1 MRRSFAA
8 LTVGALTIVMLV
20 ASYLLFQYTSEKAG
34 GAKGYRVHALFHN
47 ALGIYDKT
55 RVLSA
60 GLRVG
65 QVEERVLDQESGK
78 AKVFLLVDPEIRLYE
93 NAVVGKKS
101 ASLLGEYYLDIDPGR
116 PFEMKDGKQV
126 EVPRLKEGDR
136 IKNVTEPAEMG
147 EIMDSVNTILPVLKT
162 ILDDVKGLTGG
173 PIKDIANNTNQLI
186 ERNSIIVERL
196 LGRMDE
202 IAATV
207 EGITKSEADDVKVAL
222 HNVREITEGIKGLV
236 GTTQGQVSGAG
247 EDLRSSL
254 QLLQR
259 GTQKL
264 HRSVDC
270 LDKSLNHVEKITGK
284 IADGEGTVGHLI
296 TDDTVAKNLDSIT
309 DDANSL
315 LHGVTRLQTIVGMRT
330 EFNYLA
336 GTFKN
341 YLSVTLMPRPD
352 KFYLIEV
359 VDDPR
364 GYRTQSQV
372 YQDSSQ
378 TGQNLTKTIT
388 TTEQLRLTF
397 QFGKRIGPF
406 VGRFGVK
413 ESTGGVGADLYLFD
427 DRLMLS
433 ADVFDMRSNQYPR
446 AVGRASVAVY
456 KRMVYLVGG
465 VDDVFNYVRTQGAAG
480 GFFDW
485 FLGAQLVFN
494 DEDLKSL
501 LLFGGGSAASSA
513 SK

>member
-1 MRRSFAA
+1 MRRSLAA
-8 LTVGALTIVMLV
+8 LTVGALTLIIFV
-20 ASYLLFQYTSEKAG
+20 ATYLLFQYTNEHVSG
-34 GAKGYRVHALFHN
+34 GKGYRVYALFHN
-47 ALGIYDKT
+47 ALGIYEKT

-65 QVEERVLDQESGK
+65 QVEERVLDQETGK
-78 AKVFLLVDPEIRLYE
+78 AKVFLRIDPEIRMYA
-93 NAVVGKKS
+93 NASIGKKS
-101 ASLLGEYYLDIDPGR
+101 ASLLGEYYLDVDPGT
-116 PFEMKDGKQV
+116 PFAMKDGQKV
-126 EVPRLKEGDR
+126 EIPRLKEGDR
-136 IKNVTEPAEMG
+136 VTFVTEPAEMG

-162 ILDDVKGLTGG
+162 ILDDVKVLTSG
-173 PIKDIANNTNQLI
+173 PIKDIANNTNEMI
-186 ERNSIIVERL
+186 EKNSVIVERL

-207 EGITKSEADDVKVAL
+207 QGITNSEADDVKVAL

-254 QLLQR
+254 QKLQ
-259 GTQKL
+259 
-264 HRSVDC
+264 HSVDS

-284 IADGEGTVGHLI
+284 MADGDGTVGHLL

-309 DDANSL
+309 DDVSTL
-315 LHGVTRLQTIVGMRT
+315 TRGISRLQTIVGLRS
-330 EFNYLA
+330 EYNYLA
-336 GTFKN
+336 GTYKN
-341 YLSVTLMPRPD
+341 YLAVTLMPRPD
-352 KFYLIEV
+352 KFYLIEI

-364 GYRTQSQV
+364 GYRTKMQQSV
-372 YQDSSQ
+372 DSSL
-378 TGQNLTKTIT
+378 TGQSSTTTIT

-406 VGRFGVK
+406 VGRFGIK
-413 ESTGGVGADLYLFD
+413 ESTGGFGADLYLFD

-433 ADVFDMRSNQYPR
+433 VDAFDMRSNQYPR
-446 AVGRASVAVY
+446 VVGRASFAVY
-456 KRMVYLVGG
+456 KRMVYVAVG
-465 VDDVFNYVRTQGAAG
+465 VDDVLNYYKTQGAAG
-480 GFFDW
+480 GFFDA
-485 FLGAQLVFN
+485 FFGLQLVFN

>member
-8 LTVGALTIVMLV
+8 LTVGALTLVMLA
-20 ASYLLFQYTSEKAG
+20 ASYLLFQYTSERMSG
-34 GAKGYRVHALFHN
+34 GKGYRVYGLFHN
-47 ALGIYDKT
+47 ALGVYEKT

-65 QVEERVLDQESGK
+65 QVEERVLDQETGK
-78 AKVFLLVDPEIRLYE
+78 AKVFLRIDPEIRLYE
-93 NAVVGKKS
+93 NAAIGKKS
-101 ASLLGEYYLDIDPGR
+101 ASLLGEYYLDIDPGT
-116 PFEMKDGKQV
+116 PFAMKDGKKV
-126 EVPRLKEGDR
+126 EIPRLKEGDR
-136 IKNVTEPAEMG
+136 IMFVTEPAEMG
-147 EIMDSVNTILPVLKT
+147 EIMDSVSTILPVLKA
-162 ILDDVKGLTGG
+162 ILEDVKGLTSG
-173 PIKDIANNTNQLI
+173 PIKDIANNANEMI
-186 ERNSIIVERL
+186 ERNSVVVERL

-222 HNVREITEGIKGLV
+222 RNVREITEGIKGLV

-254 QLLQR
+254 QKLQ
-259 GTQKL
+259 
-264 HRSVDC
+264 RSVDS

-284 IADGEGTVGHLI
+284 MADGEGTVGHLLA
-296 TDDTVAKNLDSIT
+296 DDTVAKNLDSIT
-309 DDANSL
+309 DDVSSIT
-315 LHGVTRLQTIVGMRT
+315 HGISRLQTIVGLRT

-336 GTFKN
+336 GQFKN
-341 YLSVTLMPRPD
+341 YLAITLMPRPD

-364 GYRTQSQV
+364 GSRTKSQV
-372 YQDSSQ
+372 SVDSSKDGNYSA
-378 TGQNLTKTIT
+378 TTIT
-388 TTEQLRLTF
+388 TTEALRLTF
-397 QFGKRIGPF
+397 QLGKRIGP
-406 VGRFGVK
+406 VAGRFGIK
-413 ESTGGVGADLYLFD
+413 ESTGGIGVDLYLFD

-446 AVGRASVAVY
+446 FAGRAYLAVY
-456 KRMVYLVGG
+456 KRMVYLLGG
-465 VDDVFNYVRTQGAAG
+465 VDDVFNNVKTQGLAG
-480 GFFDW
+480 GTTDW
-485 FLGAQLVFN
+485 FFGAQLVFN

>member
-8 LTVGALTIVMLV
+8 LTVGALTLVMLA
-20 ASYLLFQYTSEKAG
+20 ASYLLFQYTSERMSG
-34 GAKGYRVHALFHN
+34 GKGYRVYGLFHN
-47 ALGIYDKT
+47 ALGVYEKT

-65 QVEERVLDQESGK
+65 QVEERVLDQETGK
-78 AKVFLLVDPEIRLYE
+78 AKVFLRIDTEIRLYE
-93 NAVVGKKS
+93 NAAIGKKS
-101 ASLLGEYYLDIDPGR
+101 ASLLGEYYLDIDPGT
-116 PFEMKDGKQV
+116 PFAMKDGKKV
-126 EVPRLKEGDR
+126 EIPRLKEGDR
-136 IKNVTEPAEMG
+136 IMFVTEPAEMG
-147 EIMDSVNTILPVLKT
+147 EIMDSVNTILPVLKA
-162 ILDDVKGLTGG
+162 ILEDVKGLTSG
-173 PIKDIANNTNQLI
+173 PIKDIANNANEMI
-186 ERNSIIVERL
+186 ERNSVVVERL

-222 HNVREITEGIKGLV
+222 RNVREITEGIKGLV

-254 QLLQR
+254 QKLQ
-259 GTQKL
+259 
-264 HRSVDC
+264 HSVDS

-284 IADGEGTVGHLI
+284 MADGEGTVGHLL

-309 DDANSL
+309 DDASTL
-315 LHGVTRLQTIVGMRT
+315 VHGITRLQTIVGLRT
-330 EFNYLA
+330 EYNYLA
-336 GTFKN
+336 GQFKN
-341 YLSVTLMPRPD
+341 YLAVTLMPRPD
-352 KFYLIEV
+352 KFYLIEI

-364 GYRTQSQV
+364 GYRTKSQV
-372 YQDSSQ
+372 SVDSSKDGPYSA
-378 TGQNLTKTIT
+378 TTIT

-406 VGRFGVK
+406 VGRFGIK

-427 DRLMLS
+427 DRLMLT
-433 ADVFDMRSNQYPR
+433 ADMYDMRSNQYPR
-446 AVGRASVAVY
+446 LTGRASLAVY

-465 VDDVFNYVRTQGAAG
+465 VDDVLNYYRTQGAAG

>member
-1 MRRSFAA
+1 VRRSLAA
-8 LTVGALTIVMLV
+8 LTVGALTLIIFV
-20 ASYLLFQYTSEKAG
+20 ATYLLFQYTNEHVSG
-34 GAKGYRVHALFHN
+34 GKGYRVYALFHN
-47 ALGIYDKT
+47 ALGIYEKT

-65 QVEERVLDQESGK
+65 QVEERVLDQETGK
-78 AKVFLLVDPEIRLYE
+78 AKVFLRIDPEIRMYA
-93 NAVVGKKS
+93 NASIGKKS
-101 ASLLGEYYLDIDPGR
+101 ASLLGEYYLDVDPGT
-116 PFEMKDGKQV
+116 PFAMKDGQKV
-126 EVPRLKEGDR
+126 EIPRLKEGDR
-136 IKNVTEPAEMG
+136 VTFVTEPAEMG

-162 ILDDVKGLTGG
+162 ILDDVKVLTSG
-173 PIKDIANNTNQLI
+173 PIKDIANNTNEMI
-186 ERNSIIVERL
+186 EKNSVIVERL

-207 EGITKSEADDVKVAL
+207 QGITNSEADDVKVAL

-254 QLLQR
+254 QKLQ
-259 GTQKL
+259 
-264 HRSVDC
+264 HSVDS

-284 IADGEGTVGHLI
+284 MADGDGTVGHLL

-309 DDANSL
+309 DDVSTL
-315 LHGVTRLQTIVGMRT
+315 TRGISRLQTIVGLRS
-330 EFNYLA
+330 EYNYLA
-336 GTFKN
+336 GTYKN
-341 YLSVTLMPRPD
+341 YLAVTLMPRPD
-352 KFYLIEV
+352 KFYLIEI

-364 GYRTQSQV
+364 GYRTKMQQSV
-372 YQDSSQ
+372 DSSL
-378 TGQNLTKTIT
+378 TGQSSTTTIT

-406 VGRFGVK
+406 VGRFGIK
-413 ESTGGVGADLYLFD
+413 ESTGGFGADLYLFD

-433 ADVFDMRSNQYPR
+433 VDAFDMRSNQYPR
-446 AVGRASVAVY
+446 VVGRASFAVY
-456 KRMVYLVGG
+456 KRMVYVAVG
-465 VDDVFNYVRTQGAAG
+465 VDDVLNYYKTQGAAG
-480 GFFDW
+480 GFFDA
-485 FLGAQLVFN
+485 FFGLQLVFN

>member
-8 LTVGALTIVMLV
+8 LTVGALTLVMLI
-20 ASYLLFQYTSEKAG
+20 ASYMLFQYTRENFG
-34 GAKGYRVHALFHN
+34 GKGYRVYGLFRN
-47 ALGIYDKT
+47 ALGIYEKT

-65 QVEERVLDQESGK
+65 QVEDRTLDQESGR
-78 AKVFLLVDPEIRLYE
+78 AKVFLRIDPEIHLYA
-93 NAVVGKKS
+93 NAVIGKKS
-101 ASLLGEYYLDIDPGR
+101 ASLLGEYYLDIDPGT
-116 PFEMKDGKQV
+116 PFVVRDGKQV
-126 EVPRLKEGDR
+126 PVPPLKDGDQ
-136 IKNVTEPAEMG
+136 IKNVTEPAEVA
-147 EIMDSVNTILPVLKT
+147 EIIDSVNVLMPVLRG
-162 ILDDVKGLTGG
+162 ILDDVKGLTSG

-207 EGITKSEADDVKVAL
+207 QGVTKTEADDVKVAL

-254 QLLQR
+254 QKLQS
-259 GTQKL
+259 
-264 HRSVDC
+264 SVNS

-284 IADGEGTVGHLI
+284 MADGEGTVGHLL

-309 DDANSL
+309 DDASGFI
-315 LHGVTRLQTIVGMRT
+315 HGITRLQTVVGLRG
-330 EFNYLA
+330 EYNYLA
-336 GTFKN
+336 STVKT
-341 YLSVTLMPRPD
+341 YLSISLFPRPD
-352 KFYLIEV
+352 KFYLIEI

-364 GYRTQSQV
+364 GYRTKETVQAT
-372 YQDSSQ
+372 DSRVPGGSYSE
-378 TGQNLTKTIT
+378 TKIT

-413 ESTGGVGADLYLFD
+413 ESTGGLGADLYLFD
-427 DRLMLS
+427 DRLSISTDLY
-433 ADVFDMRSNQYPR
+433 DMRSNQYPR
-446 AVGRASVAVY
+446 FTARGFLSLY
-456 KRMVYLVGG
+456 KRYIYVVGG
-465 VDDVFNYVRTQGAAG
+465 VDDVFNYVRTQGTAG

-485 FLGAQLVFN
+485 FLGLQLTFN

-501 LLFGGGSAASSA
+501 LMFGGGGVASAAS
-513 SK
+513 K

>member
-1 MRRSFAA
+1 MRRSLAA
-8 LTVGALTIVMLV
+8 LTVGALTLVMLV
-20 ASYLLFQYTSEKAG
+20 ASYLLFQYTSERVSG
-34 GAKGYRVHALFHN
+34 GKGYRTYALFFN
-47 ALGIYDKT
+47 ALGIYEKT

-65 QVEERVLDQESGK
+65 QVEERVLDQDSGK
-78 AKVFLLVDPEIRLYE
+78 AKVFIRIDPEIRLYE
-93 NAVVGKKS
+93 NAVIGKKS
-101 ASLLGEYYLDIDPGR
+101 ASLLGEYYLDIDPGT
-116 PFEMKDGKQV
+116 PFIMKDGKRV
-126 EVPRLKEGDR
+126 ASRRLKEGDQ
-136 IKNVTEPAEMG
+136 IVNVTEPAEMG
-147 EIMDSVNTILPVLKT
+147 QIMDSVSTILPVLKT
-162 ILDDVKGLTGG
+162 ILDDLKGLTAG
-173 PIKDIANNTNQLI
+173 PIKDIANNTNEMI
-186 ERNSIIVERL
+186 EKNSVIVERL

-254 QLLQR
+254 QKLQ
-259 GTQKL
+259 
-264 HRSVDC
+264 RSVDS

-284 IADGEGTVGHLI
+284 MADGEGTVGHLLN
-296 TDDTVAKNLDSIT
+296 DDTVAKNLDSIT
-309 DDANSL
+309 DDASTL
-315 LHGVTRLQTIVGMRT
+315 VHGITRMQTIVGLRT
-330 EFNYLA
+330 EYNGLA

-341 YLSVTLMPRPD
+341 YLQVTLMPRPD
-352 KFYLIEV
+352 KFYFIEV

-364 GYRTQSQV
+364 GYTTKSQT
-372 YQDSSQ
+372 YTDSSQ
-378 TGQNLTKTIT
+378 TGQNLTNTIT

-406 VGRFGVK
+406 AGRFGIK

-427 DRLMLS
+427 DRLMLT
-433 ADVFDMRSNQYPR
+433 ADVFDMRFNQYPR
-446 AVGRASVAVY
+446 LTGRATLAVY
-456 KRMVYLVGG
+456 KHMVYLVGG
-465 VDDVFNYVRTQGAAG
+465 VDDVLNYYKTQGAAA

>member
-1 MRRSFAA
+1 MRRSWAA

-20 ASYLLFQYTSEKAG
+20 ASYLLFQYTSEKARG
-34 GAKGYRVHALFHN
+34 SKGYRVHALFHN
-47 ALGIYDKT
+47 ALGIYEKT

-60 GLRVG
+60 GLSVG

-78 AKVFLLVDPEIRLYE
+78 AKVFVLVDSEIRLYE
-93 NAVVGKKS
+93 NAAIGKKS
-101 ASLLGEYYLDIDPGR
+101 ASLLGEYYLDIDPGT
-116 PFEMKDGKQV
+116 PFVMKDGQKV

-147 EIMDSVNTILPVLKT
+147 EIMDSVSTILPVLKT

-254 QLLQR
+254 QKLQ
-259 GTQKL
+259 
-264 HRSVDC
+264 RSVDS

-284 IADGEGTVGHLI
+284 IADGDGTVGHLI
-296 TDDTVAKNLDSIT
+296 NDDTVAKNLDSIT

-359 VDDPR
+359 VNDPR

-446 AVGRASVAVY
+446 AVGRASLAVY

>member
-1 MRRSFAA
+1 MRRSLAA
-8 LTVGALTIVMLV
+8 LTVGALTLIMLA
-20 ASYLLFQYTSEKAG
+20 ASYLLFQYTSEKMSG
-34 GAKGYRVHALFHN
+34 GKGYRVHALFHN
-47 ALGIYDKT
+47 ALGVYEKT

-65 QVEERVLDQESGK
+65 QVEERVLDQETGK
-78 AKVFLLVDPEIRLYE
+78 AKVFLRIDPEISLYA
-93 NAVVGKKS
+93 NAVIGKKS
-101 ASLLGEYYLDIDPGR
+101 ASLLGEYYLDIDPGT
-116 PFEMKDGKQV
+116 PFAMKDGQKV
-126 EVPRLKEGDR
+126 EIPRLKEGDR
-136 IKNVTEPAEMG
+136 ILFVTEPAEVG
-147 EIMDSVNTILPVLKT
+147 EIMDSVNTILPVLKA
-162 ILDDVKGLTGG
+162 ILDDVKGLTSG
-173 PIKDIANNTNQLI
+173 PIKDIAHNTNEMI
-186 ERNSIIVERL
+186 EKNSIIVERL

-222 HNVREITEGIKGLV
+222 RNVREITEGIKGLV

-247 EDLRSSL
+247 EDLRESL
-254 QLLQR
+254 QKLQ
-259 GTQKL
+259 
-264 HRSVDC
+264 HSVNS

-284 IADGEGTVGHLI
+284 MVDGEGTVGHLL
-296 TDDTVAKNLDSIT
+296 TDDTVAKNLESIT
-309 DDANSL
+309 DDVSTL
-315 LHGVTRLQTIVGMRT
+315 THGVSRLQTIVGLRT
-330 EFNYLA
+330 EYNYLS
-336 GTFKN
+336 GQFKN
-341 YLSVTLMPRPD
+341 YLAVTLMPRPD
-352 KFYLIEV
+352 KFYLIEI

-364 GYRTQSQV
+364 GYRTKSQV
-372 YQDSSQ
+372 YQESS
-378 TGQNLTKTIT
+378 TGTTLTKTIT

-406 VGRFGVK
+406 VGRFGIK

-427 DRLMLS
+427 DRLMLT
-433 ADVFDMRSNQYPR
+433 ADMYDMRSNQYPR
-446 AVGRASVAVY
+446 FTARASLALY

>member
-8 LTVGALTIVMLV
+8 LTVGALTLIMLV
-20 ASYLLFQYTSEKAG
+20 ATYLLFQYTSERVSG
-34 GAKGYRVHALFHN
+34 GKGYRVYALFGN
-47 ALGIYDKT
+47 ALGIYEKT

-65 QVEERVLDQESGK
+65 QVEERILDQESGK
-78 AKVFLLVDPEIRLYE
+78 AKVFLRIDPEIRLYE
-93 NAVVGKKS
+93 NAAIGKKS
-101 ASLLGEYYLDIDPGR
+101 ASLLGEYYLDIDPGT
-116 PFEMKDGKQV
+116 PFIMRNGKKA
-126 EVPRLKEGDR
+126 ESRRLKEGDQ
-136 IKNVTEPAEMG
+136 IVNVTEPAEMG
-147 EIMDSVNTILPVLKT
+147 AIMDSVSTILPVLKA
-162 ILDDVKGLTGG
+162 ILDDLKGLTAG
-173 PIKDIANNTNQLI
+173 PIKDIANNTNQMI
-186 ERNSIIVERL
+186 ERNSVIVERL

-222 HNVREITEGIKGLV
+222 RNVREITEGLKGLV

-254 QLLQR
+254 QKLQ
-259 GTQKL
+259 
-264 HRSVDC
+264 HSVDS

-284 IADGEGTVGHLI
+284 LAEGEGTVGHLLTDATVARNLDNI
-296 TDDTVAKNLDSIT
+296 TDDVSTLVR
-309 DDANSL
+309 
-315 LHGVTRLQTIVGMRT
+315 GVTRLQTIVGLRG
-330 EFNYLA
+330 EYNYLA
-336 GTFKN
+336 GTVKT

-364 GYRTQSQV
+364 GYRTKQSVQGV
-372 YQDSSQ
+372 DSR
-378 TGQNLTKTIT
+378 TGAYSTTTIT

-406 VGRFGVK
+406 VGRFGIK
-413 ESTGGVGADLYLFD
+413 ESTGGLGVDLYLFD

-433 ADVFDMRSNQYPR
+433 TDLYDMRSNQYPR
-446 AVGRASVAVY
+446 LTGRAFLSLY
-456 KRMVYLVGG
+456 KRYVFLVGG
-465 VDDVFNYVRTQGAAG
+465 VDDVFNYVRTQGTAG
-480 GFFDW
+480 GFVDV

-501 LLFGGGSAASSA
+501 LMFGGGSMAGSA

>member
-1 MRRSFAA
+1 VRRSLAA
-8 LTVGALTIVMLV
+8 VTVGALTLV
-20 ASYLLFQYTSEKAG
+20 ILASSYLLFQYTSERSG
-34 GAKGYRVHALFHN
+34 GKGYRVYALFTN
-47 ALGIYDKT
+47 ALGIYEKT

-65 QVEERVLDQESGK
+65 QVEDRVLDQESGK
-78 AKVFLLVDPEIRLYE
+78 AKVYLRIDPGIHLYT
-93 NAVVGKKS
+93 NAIIGKRS
-101 ASLLGEYYLDIDPGR
+101 ASLLGEYYLDIDPGT
-116 PFEMKDGKQV
+116 PFVMLNGQKV
-126 EVPRLKEGDR
+126 EVAPLKEGDQ
-136 IKNVTEPAEMG
+136 IKMVTEPAEMG
-147 EIMDSVNTILPVLKT
+147 AIMDSVSTILPVLKA
-162 ILDDVKGLTGG
+162 ILEDVKGLTSG
-173 PIKDIANNTNQLI
+173 PVKDLANNTNQMI
-186 ERNSIIVERL
+186 ERNSVIVERL

-207 EGITKSEADDVKVAL
+207 QGVTKSEADDVRVAL

-254 QLLQR
+254 QKLQ
-259 GTQKL
+259 
-264 HRSVDC
+264 RSVDS

-284 IADGEGTVGHLI
+284 MAEGEGTVGHLLN
-296 TDDTVAKNLDSIT
+296 DDTVAKNLDSIT
-309 DDANSL
+309 DDANTL
-315 LHGVTRLQTIVGMRT
+315 LHGVTRLQTIVGLRS
-330 EFNYLA
+330 EYNYLA
-336 GTFKN
+336 HTFKS
-341 YLSVTLMPRPD
+341 YLAVTLMPRPD
-352 KFYLIEV
+352 KFYLIEI

-364 GYRTQSQV
+364 GYRTASQV
-372 YQDSSQ
+372 YSEGSNG
-378 TGQNLTKTIT
+378 TSLTDTIT

-406 VGRFGVK
+406 VGRFGIK
-413 ESTGGVGADLYLFD
+413 ESTGGFGADLYLFD

-446 AVGRASVAVY
+446 VTGRAYLAVY
-456 KRMVYLVGG
+456 KQMVHLVGG
-465 VDDVFNYVRTQGAAG
+465 VDDVLNYVRTQGAAG

-485 FLGAQLVFN
+485 FLGLQLVFN